1 MVDHQH
7 LEIANGQN
15 LVVGM
20 NVPNL
25 VEWGSKGGI
34 EPLDNRL
41 TLVVVRVG
49 RVGLV
54 KHGSVTDNH
63 VVQVK
68 SSIFQIF

>member
-25 VEWGSKGGI
+25 VEWGFKGGI

-41 TLVVVRVG
+41 TLVVVHVG
-49 RVGLV
+49 RVGPV

>member
-7 LEIANGQN
+7 LEIVNGQN

-34 EPLDNRL
+34 ELLDNRL
-41 TLVVVRVG
+41 TLVVVPVERVG
-49 RVGLV
+49 PV

>member
-1 MVDHQH
+1 MVDRQD
-7 LEIANGQN
+7 LEIVNGHN

-34 EPLDNRL
+34 EPLDNKL

-49 RVGLV
+49 RVGPV

>member
-7 LEIANGQN
+7 LEIVNGQN

-34 EPLDNRL
+34 EPLDDRL

-49 RVGLV
+49 QVGPV

>member
-25 VEWGSKGGI
+25 VEWESKGGI

-41 TLVVVRVG
+41 TLVVVHVG
-49 RVGLV
+49 QVGPV